1 MKEGTP
7 SGTMPF
13 TLHRFS
19 TRSLP
24 LNTSEKRRGYLVSYK
39 KLHSEESLR
48 RFRLADAKGT
58 VRETRRWPQDLA
70 EACHVVV
77 KDEDRRI
84 PGVARRLKQSYGF
97 EHQPSAIIV
106 KDLSVLKS
114 LGLLVDSIPTIDD
127 EAPRSEDDNEG
138 VSYDD
143 TSPRREWVA
152 SMSDKDGKVTG
163 ASVADGAMEIKIL
176 GRKSPMSDGNIS
188 GSAARA
194 LETSSAK

>member
-1 MKEGTP
+1 V
-7 SGTMPF
+7 
-13 TLHRFS
+13 
-19 TRSLP
+19 
-24 LNTSEKRRGYLVSYK
+24 KR
-39 KLHSEESLR
+39 
-48 RFRLADAKGT
+48 ADGPKILQKHAMSSSRTKT
-58 VRETRRWPQDLA
+58 V
-70 EACHVVV
+70 VF
-77 KDEDRRI
+77 

-97 EHQPSAIIV
+97 EHQPQLLV

-152 SMSDKDGKVTG
+152 SMGDEDGKVTG
-163 ASVADGAMEIKIL
+163 ASVADSAMEIKIL
-176 GRKSPMSDGNIS
+176 GRKSPMSDGNIA

-194 LETSSAK
+194 LETSSAKRNAREVSGKVNKTLTWAMTKTRQWSRRRERSLQEFFQGTGSG